1 MYVYGSIYVNKY
13 TSTNSC
19 ICINVYVCTHIYV
32 YMYTCIH
39 VYMYMTYTSC
49 GSDKTAGEHSLTF
62 LVRRLVGNNRGV
74 GTVLQNEWPQ

>member
-1 MYVYGSIYVNKY
+1 
-13 TSTNSC
+13 
-19 ICINVYVCTHIYV
+19 
-32 YMYTCIH
+32 
-39 VYMYMTYTSC
+39 MYMTYTSC